1 MTASDM
7 NIVSALDIF
16 NYGLVLLYGLVLDV
30 AIAGGCETA
39 KQRRVIL
46 WLCPAFLL
54 IQLLGWLVLGES
66 GVKQIYPIIVHLP
79 LALILVTVL
88 KRSWG
93 VAIVSTCT
101 AYLCCQPPRWGSI
114 AIEALTHS
122 AVAADIVYILLIA
135 GMFWLLRRY
144 FVAAAYSTMT
154 YSRWALLLF
163 GSLPCTYYIFDYA
176 TTVYSDALYSG
187 IQALNEFLPTVLI
200 TFYILFL
207 PAFYIETQ
215 KRSSAEM
222 QRSLLEVELKQ
233 SQQEM
238 DAMRASE
245 MQTAVYQHD
254 MRHHLNMIGGLLAA
268 GQPQRVLP
276 QPILHLVPDGRRPQ
290 GLLHDLVQL
299 GPVPHAVGAGPVG
312 HIVVNAHG
320 ERIGLLEHHA
330 HLPPQLVDIHI
341 RREDV
346 LSVVAHRTLDAH
358 AGHQIVHPIQRL
370 EERGLAAAGRPDQG
384 GDALFRDVHAHMVQ
398 RLRTAVPQIQPHH
411 RDDITHR
418 LLRFLKYRPVRDA
431 ARSMS
436 SASAIRMA
444 AMAKATSNSP
454 CSLA

>member
-254 MRHHLNMIGGLLAA
+254 MRHHLNMISGLLASGSSQQA
-268 GQPQRVLP
+268 QEYIQKVQSDVEAITSRRFCENETVNLLCSSFVQKAEKSGVTLNVDARVP
-276 QPILHLVPDGRRPQ
+276 
-290 GLLHDLVQL
+290 
-299 GPVPHAVGAGPVG
+299 
-312 HIVVNAHG
+312 
-320 ERIGLLEHHA
+320 A
-330 HLPPQLVDIHI
+330 HLPISDTELCSLLSNALENALRAASTLRPEFRRTVDLYCGI
-341 RREDV
+341 RLNKLLIEVRNPYDTPPV
-346 LSVVAHRTLDAH
+346 MRDGVPVSDA
-358 AGHQIVHPIQRL
+358 AGHGFGCRSIQAIAQQRGGL
-370 EERGLAAAGRPDQG
+370 CQFLAERGT
-384 GDALFRDVHAHMVQ
+384 F
-398 RLRTAVPQIQPHH
+398 
-411 RDDITHR
+411 
-418 LLRFLKYRPVRDA
+418 LLRVVLP
-431 ARSMS
+431 
-436 SASAIRMA
+436 
-444 AMAKATSNSP
+444 AKGVAG
-454 CSLA
+454 

>member
-154 YSRWALLLF
+154 YSRWALLF

-268 GQPQRVLP
+268 GQPQQAQDYIQKV
-276 QPILHLVPDGRRPQ
+276 QSDVESIATRRFCENETVN
-290 GLLHDLVQL
+290 LLCSSFAQRAERAGVQL
-299 GPVPHAVGAGPVG
+299 QVDARVPQELSVSDTELCSLLSNALENALRVAGGLEPPARRVVGLYCG
-312 HIVVNAHG
+312 
-320 ERIGLLEHHA
+320 
-330 HLPPQLVDIHI
+330 I
-341 RREDV
+341 RRA
-346 LSVVAHRTLDAH
+346 SCSSRCATPTTRRRFCGTAYPSPTRPGT
-358 AGHQIVHPIQRL
+358 AT
-370 EERGLAAAGRPDQG
+370 AAAVYGPSPSG
-384 GDALFRDVHAHMVQ
+384 GAACASFWR
-398 RLRTAVPQIQPHH
+398 RTA
-411 RDDITHR
+411 
-418 LLRFLKYRPVRDA
+418 
-431 ARSMS
+431 RSS
-436 SASAIRMA
+436 
-444 AMAKATSNSP
+444 
-454 CSLA
+454 CG

>member
-7 NIVSALDIF
+7 NIASALDIF
-16 NYGLVLLYGLVLDV
+16 NYGLVLIYGLVLDV

-39 KQRRVIL
+39 RQKRVIL
-46 WLCPAFLL
+46 CLCPAFLL
-54 IQLLGWLVLGES
+54 IQSLGWLTLGEA

-79 LALILVTVL
+79 LVLILVTVL

-114 AIEALTHS
+114 AVEALTHS
-122 AVAADIVYILLIA
+122 AVAADIVYILLIC
-135 GMFWLLRRY
+135 GIFCLLRRY

-187 IQALNEFLPTVLI
+187 IQALNEFLPTALI

-207 PAFYIETQ
+207 PAFHIETQ
-215 KRSSAEM
+215 KRSNAEV

-238 DAMRASE
+238 DSMRASE

-268 GQPQRVLP
+268 GQSQQAQDYIQKVQADVESITTRRFCENETVNLLCSAFAQRAERS
-276 QPILHLVPDGRRPQ
+276 G
-290 GLLHDLVQL
+290 VQL
-299 GPVPHAVGAGPVG
+299 QVDARVPGDLPISDTELCSLLSNALENALRVAG
-312 HIVVNAHG
+312 
-320 ERIGLLEHHA
+320 GLE
-330 HLPPQLVDIHI
+330 PPA
-341 RREDV
+341 RR
-346 LSVVAHRTLDAH
+346 VVALYCGIRLGKLLIEVRNPYDTPPVLRNGVPVTDE
-358 AGHQIVHPIQRL
+358 AGHGYGCRSIQAIAQR
-370 EERGLAAAGRPDQG
+370 RGGLCQFLAEDGT
-384 GDALFRDVHAHMVQ
+384 F
-398 RLRTAVPQIQPHH
+398 
-411 RDDITHR
+411 
-418 LLRFLKYRPVRDA
+418 LLRVMLPV
-431 ARSMS
+431 
-436 SASAIRMA
+436 
-444 AMAKATSNSP
+444 KGGTSGG
-454 CSLA
+454 

>member
-200 TFYILFL
+200 IFYILFL

-268 GQPQRVLP
+268 GQPQQAQDYIQKV
-276 QPILHLVPDGRRPQ
+276 QSDVESIATRRFCENETVN
-290 GLLHDLVQL
+290 LLCSSFAQRAERAGVQL
-299 GPVPHAVGAGPVG
+299 QVDARVPQ
-312 HIVVNAHG
+312 
-320 ERIGLLEHHA
+320 E
-330 HLPPQLVDIHI
+330 
-341 RREDV
+341 
-346 LSVVAHRTLDAH
+346 LSVSDTELCSLLSNALENALRVAGGLDPPARRVV
-358 AGHQIVHPIQRL
+358 GLYCGIRL
-370 EERGLAAAGRPDQG
+370 GKLSLRCATPTTRRRCCGTAYPSPTRPGTATAAAVYGPSPSG
-384 GDALFRDVHAHMVQ
+384 GAACASFWR
-398 RLRTAVPQIQPHH
+398 RTA
-411 RDDITHR
+411 
-418 LLRFLKYRPVRDA
+418 
-431 ARSMS
+431 RSS
-436 SASAIRMA
+436 
-444 AMAKATSNSP
+444 
-454 CSLA
+454 CG

>member
-16 NYGLVLLYGLVLDV
+16 NYGLVLLYGLALDV

-200 TFYILFL
+200 AFYILFL

-268 GQPQRVLP
+268 GQPQQAQDYIQKV
-276 QPILHLVPDGRRPQ
+276 QSDVESIATRRFCENETVN
-290 GLLHDLVQL
+290 LLCSSFAQRAERAGVQL
-299 GPVPHAVGAGPVG
+299 QVDARVPQ
-312 HIVVNAHG
+312 
-320 ERIGLLEHHA
+320 E
-330 HLPPQLVDIHI
+330 
-341 RREDV
+341 
-346 LSVVAHRTLDAH
+346 LSVSDTELCSLLSNALENALRVAGGLEPPARRVVGLYCGIRLGKLLIEVRNPYDTPPVLRDGIPVSDE
-358 AGHQIVHPIQRL
+358 AGHGYGCRSIRAIAQR
-370 EERGLAAAGRPDQG
+370 RGGCASFWR
-384 GDALFRDVHAHMVQ
+384 
-398 RLRTAVPQIQPHH
+398 RTA
-411 RDDITHR
+411 
-418 LLRFLKYRPVRDA
+418 
-431 ARSMS
+431 RSS
-436 SASAIRMA
+436 
-444 AMAKATSNSP
+444 
-454 CSLA
+454 CG

>member
-16 NYGLVLLYGLVLDV
+16 NYGLVLLYGLALDV

-200 TFYILFL
+200 AFYILFL

-268 GQPQRVLP
+268 GQPQQAQDYIQKV
-276 QPILHLVPDGRRPQ
+276 QSDVESIATRRFCENETVN
-290 GLLHDLVQL
+290 LLCSSFAQRAERAGVQL
-299 GPVPHAVGAGPVG
+299 QVDARVPQ
-312 HIVVNAHG
+312 
-320 ERIGLLEHHA
+320 E
-330 HLPPQLVDIHI
+330 
-341 RREDV
+341 
-346 LSVVAHRTLDAH
+346 LSVSDTELCSLLSNALEKALRVAGGLEPPARRVVGLYCGIRLGKLLIEVRNPYDTPPVLRDGIPVSDE
-358 AGHQIVHPIQRL
+358 AGHGYGCRSIRAIAQR
-370 EERGLAAAGRPDQG
+370 RGGLCQFLAEDGT
-384 GDALFRDVHAHMVQ
+384 F
-398 RLRTAVPQIQPHH
+398 
-411 RDDITHR
+411 
-418 LLRFLKYRPVRDA
+418 LLRVMLP
-431 ARSMS
+431 
-436 SASAIRMA
+436 
-444 AMAKATSNSP
+444 AKSTA
-454 CSLA
+454 

>member
-39 KQRRVIL
+39 KQRRVSL

-238 DAMRASE
+238 DSLRQSE

-254 MRHHLNMIGGLLAA
+254 MRHHLNMISGLLAS
-268 GQPQRVLP
+268 GSPQQAQEYIQKVQSDVEAITSRRFCENETVNLLCSSFVQKAEKSGVTLNVDARVP
-276 QPILHLVPDGRRPQ
+276 
-290 GLLHDLVQL
+290 
-299 GPVPHAVGAGPVG
+299 
-312 HIVVNAHG
+312 
-320 ERIGLLEHHA
+320 A
-330 HLPPQLVDIHI
+330 HLPISDTELCSLLSNALENALRAASALRPEFRRTVDLYCGI
-341 RREDV
+341 RLNKLLIEVRNPYDTPPV
-346 LSVVAHRTLDAH
+346 MRDGVPVSDA
-358 AGHQIVHPIQRL
+358 AGHGFGCRSIQAIAQQRGGL
-370 EERGLAAAGRPDQG
+370 CQFLAERGT
-384 GDALFRDVHAHMVQ
+384 F
-398 RLRTAVPQIQPHH
+398 
-411 RDDITHR
+411 
-418 LLRFLKYRPVRDA
+418 LLRVVLP
-431 ARSMS
+431 
-436 SASAIRMA
+436 
-444 AMAKATSNSP
+444 AKGVAE
-454 CSLA
+454 